1 MNMRTMKT
9 MTTMATM
16 MLLAAGLTVA
26 TACTSEDPYSDYEYT
41 PGSGSTDNTVSGG
54 STASSTVALADFGID
69 KTTAE
74 PANTA
79 TATWPDETEDNISNE
94 DFSEATTVNIVFS
107 TGGVSCDA
115 PSTMAVTTNG
125 AHLTIDHGSDAKVVY
140 NVSGSTSNGSL
151 TIAGEK
157 KYLLNL
163 NGVSITNP
171 DSTAINLL
179 SKKRAYIVLAGT
191 STLTDG
197 SESKDSEQKAAFYAK
212 GKMLFS
218 GSGQLNVYGNTKNGI
233 ASADYIVFS
242 TGNNIYVKATQ
253 NNGIKAND
261 GIYING
267 GIINVEVSAEAAKGI
282 NCEGDIVVNGGRTTC
297 ITTGNGTYD
306 SDDAE
311 VKGSAGIKA
320 DGNMTVNG
328 GELYMKSSGSAG
340 KGVSVDGTLS
350 VTGGNIYVITT
361 GGTTVYSG
369 GKVTKG
375 YTGSTDRISS
385 SYKSSPKG
393 IKVDG
398 DISIGGGNTLVSA
411 SSEGIETKGTMTVTG
426 GHVYAYASDDAINSS
441 SHLTIEGGYVC
452 AYSKGNDGIDANG
465 NCYVKGGTVYAISAG
480 SPEVGIDANTEQNY
494 KLYVTGG
501 TLVAIGGL
509 ERGASITQTC
519 YQVSNS
525 SNNNE
530 GGNNG
535 GHGGGPGGGG
545 PGGGPGGNQQTTWDA
560 NTWYALYNNGQLA
573 LAFLTPQSGGA
584 SLIVS
589 TSGTPTMKKN
599 VNVTGGTDLFNGMA
613 NIGGTVSYD
622 ETNSNT
628 QVNLSQYSSGG
639 GWW

>member
-107 TGGVSCDA
+107 NGSVTCDA

-125 AHLTIDHGSDAKVVY
+125 AHLTIDHGSDTKVVY

-369 GKVTKG
+369 GKVTNG

-441 SHLTIEGGYVC
+441 SHTTISGGYVC
-452 AYSKGNDGIDANG
+452 AHSTGNDGLDTNG
-465 NCYVKGGTVYAISAG
+465 NCYIKGGTVYAIGCG
-480 SPEVGIDANTEQNY
+480 SPEVGIDANTEGGY

-501 TLVAIGGL
+501 TLVAVGGI
-509 ERGASITQTC
+509 ESGASLSQSC
-519 YQVSNS
+519 YAAS
-525 SNNNE
+525 
-530 GGNNG
+530 
-535 GHGGGPGGGG
+535 
-545 PGGGPGGNQQTTWDA
+545 TWSR
-560 NTWYALYNNGQLA
+560 NTWYALYDGNEMV
-573 LAFLTPQSGGA
+573 LAFQTPSTGGS
-584 SLIVS
+584 SLAVS
-589 TSGTPTMKKN
+589 TSGSTSLKST
-599 VNVTGGTDLFNGMA
+599 VSVSGGTSYFNGTG
-613 NIGGTVSYD
+613 NVGGTVSGG
-622 ETNSNT
+622 TTVS
-628 QVNLSQYSSGG
+628 LSSYTGGGGMGGGFPSGG
-639 GWW
+639 RW